1 MIVPLPPGGPAAPA
15 PSREKLLEAAARVYA
30 AAGFRGATTRRI
42 AEEAGV
48 NEVTLFRLFGSKAAL
63 IDEAVRL
70 HTGVEPSI
78 DVALP
83 DEPADPAAELTTWC
97 EAHLE
102 MLRERRAIIRKTMGE
117 LEERPEV
124 GPCAAEAPVGAAAEL
139 KRYMRRMRALGFIP
153 GMPGVAADCT
163 GDDARPEEAH
173 AAGAMLMA
181 ARFGDAMGRD
191 MMPEMYPQPPER
203 AAGLY
208 VGLFLRAIRFAPR
221 RADAAPPVPASP
233 LPSDPPI
240 STVS

>member
-1 MIVPLPPGGPAAPA
+1 MTARERLLQAALRIFEE
-15 PSREKLLEAAARVYA
+15 S
-30 AAGFRGATTRRI
+30 GSRGATTRRI
-42 AEEAGV
+42 ADEAGV

-70 HTGVEPSI
+70 HTGAEPSL

-83 DEPADPAAELTTWC
+83 DEPAEPVGELTAWC
-97 EAHLE
+97 EARLE
-102 MLRERRAIIRKTMGE
+102 LLRERRSIIRKTMGE

-124 GPCAAEAPVGAAAEL
+124 GPCAAEAPIGAATEL
-139 KRYMRRMRALGFIP
+139 KRYMRRMGALGFLGRP
-153 GMPGVAADCT
+153 AGGAPCT
-163 GDDARPEEAH
+163 EASRDEEMH

-181 ARFGDAMGRD
+181 ALFGDAMGRD

-221 RADAAPPVPASP
+221 RDAAAPVPA
-233 LPSDPPI
+233 PP
-240 STVS
+240 THPVP

>member
-1 MIVPLPPGGPAAPA
+1 MILPLPPGAGPP
-15 PSREKLLEAAARVYA
+15 PSREKLLEAAARVYSA
-30 AAGFRGATTRRI
+30 VGFRGATTRRI

-70 HTGVEPSI
+70 HTGAAPAI

-83 DEPADPAAELTTWC
+83 DEPTDPGTELTTWC

-102 MLRERRAIIRKTMGE
+102 MLRERRSIIRKTMGE

-124 GPCAAEAPVGAAAEL
+124 GPCAAEAPIGAAAEL
-139 KRYMRRMRALGFIP
+139 KRYMGRLWALGFIEGAGP
-153 GMPGVAADCT
+153 GADGVARD
-163 GDDARPEEAH
+163 EEAH

-181 ARFGDAMGRD
+181 ALFGDAMGRD
-191 MMPEMYPQPPER
+191 MMPEMYPQPPDR

-221 RADAAPPVPASP
+221 RDAVATPVAAPPS
-233 LPSDPPI
+233 SPI
-240 STVS
+240 S